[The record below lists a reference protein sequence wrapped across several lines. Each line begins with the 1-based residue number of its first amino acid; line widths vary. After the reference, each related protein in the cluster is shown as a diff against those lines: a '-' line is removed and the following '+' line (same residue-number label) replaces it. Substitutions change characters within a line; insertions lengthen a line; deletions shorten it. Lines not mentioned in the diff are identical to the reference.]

1 MPVASV
7 FLQIQETKVLSEYV
21 DQSLVVRGRARGG
34 WNGTS
39 KSTLNK
45 NYSEIESTSI
55 CVSKKNR
62 LTLNTLYDFLNFVDV
77 VLYQFCSYKIINIY
91 MSDI

>member
-1 MPVASV
+1 
-7 FLQIQETKVLSEYV
+7 
-21 DQSLVVRGRARGG
+21 VRGRARGG

-62 LTLNTLYDFLNFVDV
+62 LTLNTLYDFLKFVDV
-77 VLYQFCSYKIINIY
+77 VLYQFRSYKIIIIY